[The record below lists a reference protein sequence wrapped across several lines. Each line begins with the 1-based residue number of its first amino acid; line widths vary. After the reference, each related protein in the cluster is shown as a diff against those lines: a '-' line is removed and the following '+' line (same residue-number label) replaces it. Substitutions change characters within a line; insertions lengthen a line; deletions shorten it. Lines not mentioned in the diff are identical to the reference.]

1 MENRSSGPLEIVEQQ
16 NAIIRIQSGVIDELF
31 LLLMQHISA
40 EEADGSLPLRE
51 CGLKFVYVAY
61 ACGELRHSPCGSVD

>member
-1 MENRSSGPLEIVEQQ
+1 MANRDIDPLKVVEQQ

-40 EEADGSLPLRE
+40 EEADSLPCIARINQAE
-51 CGLKFVYVAY
+51 EIRAGIGL
-61 ACGELRHSPCGSVD
+61 D

>member
-1 MENRSSGPLEIVEQQ
+1 MSELEIVEKQ

-40 EEADGSLPLRE
+40 EEADKLPVIARINQAAEIRRE
-51 CGLKFVYVAY
+51 I
-61 ACGELRHSPCGSVD
+61 E